1 VQASASAVRDTGPA
15 ADYARFRAAVARAQL
30 KAWLPSRQARI
41 IDISGPGATAAEVAA
56 CAGHT
61 VLRVI
66 GPGPQPP
73 PAQPA
78 APPPA
83 APPPRAP
90 SRGVLRTVAA
100 DGWGLEF
107 LADGC
112 ADGVIA
118 EDGTLSRHLAAESL
132 VAEIAR
138 VLRPGGQVLAC
149 VDSLTFGMAVLAE
162 QHRWPHLM
170 DVPNADVVLVPW
182 PDDTITRCYG
192 AEQLRE
198 LFASGGL
205 EVDWIRP
212 RTVFSPRTVSYLLA
226 RDRGS
231 FGALVEAELRAR
243 SDDSVGA
250 QLIAC
255 ARRKA
260 LPAATVEFRL
270 AGHAS
275 RGGGAGLEPWLRDLV
290 AAVHAPPVA
299 AVVDSRERREHRRA
313 MLERRLDRRLVAVGL
328 GQVRASVA
336 RLRGPAP
343 GQRVFTAQHQ
353 NRSVQVVAHFLKAL
367 AGDGNF
373 HRSPRFPPRA
383 LRGVTAQGRACS
395 APRTQNWGG
404 RSLSSPEPGPPASEP
419 ASPSGSTRAGPLFRT
434 ELTAVETGYD
444 VRPPAPE
451 DVAGCI
457 VASSSSLS
465 LFAGSSQS
473 GQLSGAIT
481 IGVRS

>member
-15 ADYARFRAAVARAQL
+15 ADYERFRAAVARAQL

-41 IDISGPGATAAEVAA
+41 IDISGPGATAAETAA

-66 GPGPQPP
+66 GPGSQPP
-73 PAQPA
+73 PAQPPA
-78 APPPA
+78 AQPPA
-83 APPPRAP
+83 ARSPVPPRPRAP
-90 SRGVLRTVAA
+90 GRGPLRTVAA

-162 QHRWPHLM
+162 QHRWPHLI

-198 LFASGGL
+198 LFTSGGL

-226 RDRGS
+226 REPGS

-250 QLIAC
+250 QLITC
-255 ARRKA
+255 ARRRQ
-260 LPAATVEFRL
+260 LPAATVKLRL

-275 RGGGAGLEPWLRDLV
+275 RGGGAGL
-290 AAVHAPPVA
+290 
-299 AVVDSRERREHRRA
+299 
-313 MLERRLDRRLVAVGL
+313 
-328 GQVRASVA
+328 
-336 RLRGPAP
+336 
-343 GQRVFTAQHQ
+343 
-353 NRSVQVVAHFLKAL
+353 
-367 AGDGNF
+367 
-373 HRSPRFPPRA
+373 
-383 LRGVTAQGRACS
+383 
-395 APRTQNWGG
+395 
-404 RSLSSPEPGPPASEP
+404 
-419 ASPSGSTRAGPLFRT
+419 
-434 ELTAVETGYD
+434 
-444 VRPPAPE
+444 
-451 DVAGCI
+451 
-457 VASSSSLS
+457 
-465 LFAGSSQS
+465 
-473 GQLSGAIT
+473 
-481 IGVRS
+481 